1 MNMCDQRLEMG
12 NNEPIVLPIPSDLIG
27 KLTETERRVVT
38 AMLEKSVLD
47 TWEQVAGKVGIS
59 TRQLFNIRQSDAV
72 KEAYLLASREMLRAD
87 IPDVL
92 KKMVEKAKQGD
103 VPCMRL
109 SLELTGLLSKGS
121 ADPNFVQDI
130 KFVNSIRSPFCEL
143 AGEETLEELG
153 NLSTEQLEA
162 RLLERLKLAHGGIKP
177 SSG

>member
-1 MNMCDQRLEMG
+1 MTRCKTKAEVVE
-12 NNEPIVLPIPSDLIG
+12 NEQITLPISAELLAQLND
-27 KLTETERRVVT
+27 TERRVVI
-38 AMLEKSVLD
+38 AMLEKAVSDKWDDVAQRVGVSV
-47 TWEQVAGKVGIS
+47 
-59 TRQLFNIRQSDAV
+59 RQLFNIRQSDAV
-72 KEAYLLASREMLRAD
+72 KSAYLSAAREMLKAD

-92 KKMVEKAKQGD
+92 KKMVEKAKKGD

-109 SLELTGLLSKGS
+109 SLELTGILTKGS
-121 ADPNFVQDI
+121 GDPNFVQDI